1 MYFSH
6 LSQVKS
12 QFVGIVISD
21 CVTSHLPSDF
31 MNGRVKRVFANL
43 AEEVDAILLI
53 NDAEPNIDQSFFYVT
68 GLESGLFEGC
78 FVILWPDGSLDL
90 FSSKL
95 EETSARSVFEGVRIF
110 DKAADRERMLRE
122 SLKGVKRLGLNGA
135 AITLRSLR
143 EIKKAVPE
151 IEEVDVW
158 KALERARLVKDDDEI
173 ARIREACKIA
183 SDVAEE
189 IPDFLTT
196 GMTEYEA
203 AAEIAYRMQKKGA
216 TSPSFD
222 PNASFG
228 ANSAEPHHVPT
239 NRKLSRGDCAL
250 FDFGAK
256 YRRYCSDITRTF
268 FFGRPNEDLEEMYS
282 IVLEAQKAAI
292 RMMRAGVKAKDI
304 DVCARSIIDATRFRG
319 RFIHSIGHAIG
330 LSVHDGGRIAAEES
344 FALEENMI
352 LTVEPGIYVPGIG
365 GIRIEDDVR
374 ITASG
379 CELLTTAPKE
389 MMVI

>member
-1 MYFSH
+1 
-6 LSQVKS
+6 
-12 QFVGIVISD
+12 
-21 CVTSHLPSDF
+21 

-43 AEEVDAILLI
+43 VEEVDAILLI

-78 FVILWPDGSLDL
+78 FVILWPDGGLDL

-95 EETSARSVFEGVRIF
+95 EETSARSVLDNVRVF
-110 DKAADRERMLRE
+110 NKGADREQMLKD
-122 SLKGVKRLGLNGA
+122 SLRGVKRLGINGA
-135 AITLRSLR
+135 AITLRNFR
-143 EIKKAVPE
+143 EIKKAVPG

-158 KALERARLVKDDDEI
+158 KAIEKARLVKDSNEVE
-173 ARIREACKIA
+173 RIRKACKIV
-183 SDVAEE
+183 SVVAEE
-189 IPDFLTT
+189 IPHFLTE
-196 GMTEYEA
+196 GITEYEA

-239 NRKLSRGDCAL
+239 DKKLSRGECAL

-268 FFGRPNEDLEEMYS
+268 FFGKPHPDLEEMYS
-282 IVLEAQKAAI
+282 IVLEAQDAAI
-292 RMMRAGVKAKDI
+292 RMMRAGARAKDI
-304 DVCARSIIDATRFRG
+304 DACARDIIDATRFKG

-330 LSVHDGGRIAAEES
+330 LSVHDGGRIAAEDG
-344 FALEENMI
+344 FVLEENMV

-365 GIRIEDDVR
+365 GIRIEDDVLV
-374 ITASG
+374 TASG

-389 MMVI
+389 LMVI